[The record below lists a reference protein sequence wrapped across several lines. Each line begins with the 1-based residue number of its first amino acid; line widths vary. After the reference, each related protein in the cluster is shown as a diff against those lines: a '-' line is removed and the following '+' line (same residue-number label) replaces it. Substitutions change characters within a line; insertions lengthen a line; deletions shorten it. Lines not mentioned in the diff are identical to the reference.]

1 MKPTWGILMLKVA
14 DIETFYGPSQALFG
28 VSLDVNAGEM
38 VALMGRN
45 GMGKTTTIRS
55 IFGLTP
61 ASRGTIEFESQ
72 NIRRLPAFRI
82 AKAGLGLVPE
92 GRRCFA
98 NLSVRE
104 NLLVTARPGEWT
116 LEKVATLFPRL
127 EERRAQMA
135 KTLSGG
141 EQQMLAIG
149 RALMTN
155 PRLLVLDEATEGLA
169 PVIRQEIW
177 RAIRLLKEQGQATLL
192 VDKSLSEIL
201 PIADRCTILEKGC
214 TVWDGKPAALDSTV
228 RDRYLG
234 V

>member
-1 MKPTWGILMLKVA
+1 MLKVA

-61 ASRGTIEFESQ
+61 PRRGAIEFDSQ
-72 NIRRLPAFRI
+72 SLIRLPSYRI

-92 GRRCFA
+92 GRRCFP
-98 NLSVRE
+98 NLSVHE
-104 NLLVTARPGEWT
+104 NLMVTARPGEWT
-116 LEKVATLFPRL
+116 LSKVEALFPRL
-127 EERRAQMA
+127 EERRSQMA

-155 PRLLVLDEATEGLA
+155 PKLLVLDEATEGLA

-177 RAIRLLKEQGQATLL
+177 QAIRLLKQQGQATLL

-214 TVWDGKPAALDSTV
+214 TVWNGKPAALDNTI